1 MIEIVYHW
9 GVSES
14 GLARAAGRELL
25 GGSGDP
31 LADPALRELL
41 DHLAR
46 ELAAEYLAL
55 VGQPRQVAAHGG
67 ERPRKWQARA

>member
-25 GGSGDP
+25 GGTGDP

-46 ELAAEYLAL
+46 ELAAEYVAL
-55 VGQPRQVAAHGG
+55 VGRAPQPAAPGG
-67 ERPRKWQARA
+67 LRRTHWQARA